1 MTTTDLTPVPT
12 DLSPAEAEE
21 RGRRAYELD
30 QQVKQGIREGREA
43 LWRTAQAL
51 YDFSEMSGWSALGHD
66 TLAEWLADPEVSMTR
81 STYHRMVSVWRELV
95 VLRKLPESEVH
106 ELEAS
111 KVDIVLPAVKAGRV
125 TLKKALKDVRALGA
139 RDLRD
144 EYLKRP
150 DVPPDVQVRTG
161 EDVPDPSSYMDPPVN
176 DGTDQATVA
185 STGEEVPTS
194 GVENGLYAGTP
205 KTTTGPVDAADDPDA
220 FQRVINGD
228 LDDTHASEMITPGG
242 VIDGSASEPG
252 DITHGAEGYT
262 DDERAYINSSSEAPS
277 VPQEATEAQGMPQA
291 LRDAITTANDALAQP
306 QRLAGSRQAV
316 RESLANLIAVL
327 EEHFQ

>member
-1 MTTTDLTPVPT
+1 MTTTDLTPAPT

-161 EDVPDPSSYMDPPVN
+161 EDVPDPSSYMNPPAN
-176 DGTDQATVA
+176 DGTDEPTVA

-194 GVENGLYAGTP
+194 GLHAGTP
-205 KTTTGPVDAADDPDA
+205 RTTTGPVDAADDPDA

-228 LDDTHASEMITPGG
+228 LDDTHASEMITPGA
-242 VIDGSASEPG
+242 VIDGTVSEPEG
-252 DITHGAEGYT
+252 ENDQNGA
-262 DDERAYINSSSEAPS
+262 SEAPN
-277 VPQEATEAQGMPQA
+277 VPQEATAAQGMPQA
-291 LRDAITTANDALAQP
+291 LRDAITTANEALAQP

-316 RESLANLIAVL
+316 REALANLVEVL